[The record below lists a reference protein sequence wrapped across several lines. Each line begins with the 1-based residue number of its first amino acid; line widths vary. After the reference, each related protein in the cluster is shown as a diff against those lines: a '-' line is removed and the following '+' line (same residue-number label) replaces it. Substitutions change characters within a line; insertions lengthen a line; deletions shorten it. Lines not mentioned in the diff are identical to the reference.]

1 MSDWGQVGKQLGSWA
16 VEMAGLSLLRNPGFP
31 KPPAWWGDFMKNRGR
46 GYVQKEGPVTMV
58 TTLHGPNSREALLEV
73 VLSFKLPW
81 ELSKRLF
88 YFPGFELILFLF
100 FNFL

>member
-1 MSDWGQVGKQLGSWA
+1 MTNGNPTVAMLGAWAEKSERLGAGRKTACSWA
-16 VEMAGLSLLRNPGFP
+16 VETAGLSLLRNPGSP

-58 TTLHGPNSREALLEV
+58 TTLLGPNSREALLEV

-81 ELSKRLF
+81 ELSQR
-88 YFPGFELILFLF
+88 
-100 FNFL
+100 

>member
-1 MSDWGQVGKQLGSWA
+1 
-16 VEMAGLSLLRNPGFP
+16 
-31 KPPAWWGDFMKNRGR
+31 
-46 GYVQKEGPVTMV
+46 MV